1 MVFWSVHVEGDKV
14 LFYIF
19 CFFFFPSSWVTS
31 FKCLKYALST
41 QVKSIIKV
49 CRYVSFE
56 FVPQNDNLIHRV
68 ILVFSYTLAA
78 VDLRGFLGKLIR
90 TTEG

>member
-1 MVFWSVHVEGDKV
+1 M
-14 LFYIF
+14 
-19 CFFFFPSSWVTS
+19 
-31 FKCLKYALST
+31 
-41 QVKSIIKV
+41 

-56 FVPQNDNLIHRV
+56 FVTQNDNLIHRV
-68 ILVFSYTLAA
+68 MLVFSYTLAA